1 MSKRLTDDGLMGV
14 ELELDDPESDPA
26 ALADGSIELD
36 DPTAFTF
43 GLNESEMEL
52 GLVGGEDNDSELLM
66 L

>member
-1 MSKRLTDDGLMGV
+1 MGV